1 MCRPDRMCWIVCKFL
16 CHILWVYLSYLPG
29 WPSLVSSV
37 ITNDQSG
44 FFSVHSSFNYCWDE
58 RCTVNTPHAASLAPA
73 SRFKIILISGF
84 FTLCTFLNTHQC
96 INNATNNSCKVNID
110 YQNRHWITISIGN
123 FWDKIPCC
131 WLFKLDYFHVQKY
144 QIVAQFYRCEWI

>member
-1 MCRPDRMCWIVCKFL
+1 MSSTLFNSCLSDSFIMIICDKTYFDHMKIGERCAVCRPDRMCWIVCKFL

-84 FTLCTFLNTHQC
+84 FTLCTFINTLSQYFNCVSIIYASITESLNHP
-96 INNATNNSCKVNID
+96 S
-110 YQNRHWITISIGN
+110 YW
-123 FWDKIPCC
+123 
-131 WLFKLDYFHVQKY
+131 
-144 QIVAQFYRCEWI
+144 